1 MARRGGACLA
11 QAVEQVASANRE
23 AIDAW
28 DGVLC
33 DRFVQYR
40 HLVVAGLAPFGDESY
55 RVCPPPAGARAV
67 DLGCGFGDSTR
78 RLAELVGP
86 EGHVTGID
94 SSARFIATATAEAAE
109 AGVGNVEFRVADVQ
123 AGDLGGPYGAAYA
136 RFGTMFFAN
145 PVAALRN
152 IRRAIAPGGT
162 FCMVVW
168 RRKDDNEWVP
178 RAEAVVKGM
187 VEEEED
193 SDELT
198 CGPGPFSMANADVTS
213 DIVLGAGFDDVSL
226 RRSDRAWAKGSLDE
240 AADFAMALGPAG
252 EAIRLAGDQ
261 AEELR
266 PQIAAAVRDALRD
279 LDGGDGVVSRTS
291 TWIVTAR
298 NPV

>member
-11 QAVEQVASANRE
+11 RAVEQVASANRE

-28 DGVLC
+28 DGVLY

-40 HLVVAGLAPFGDESY
+40 HLVVAGLAPFGEESY
-55 RVCPPPAGARAV
+55 RACPPPAGGRVV
-67 DLGCGFGDSTR
+67 DLGCGFGDSTQ

-86 EGHVTGID
+86 EGHVVGID
-94 SSARFIATATAEAAE
+94 SSARFIETATAEAAE

-123 AGDLGGPYGAAYA
+123 AGDLGGPYDAAYA

-152 IRRAIAPGGT
+152 IRGAIAPGGT

-178 RAEAVVKGM
+178 RAESVVKGM

-213 DIVLGAGFDDVSL
+213 DVVLAAGFDDVAL
-226 RRSDRAWAKGSLDE
+226 RRCDLRWAMGDLAE

-252 EAIRLAGDQ
+252 EAMRLAGEQ
-261 AEELR
+261 ADELR

-279 LDGGDGVVSRTS
+279 LDGDGGVVSRTS

-298 NPV
+298 NPA